1 VAEKAIAQGS
11 ALSTQHS
18 ALVNWLARLGLH
30 YGWVVVA
37 VTFPTVLVAAGLRA
51 APAVLIRPWEAE
63 FGWDR
68 AAIGLMIAINLV
80 LYGAASPISGRLI
93 DKFGPRRIALVSV
106 VVATVGTVC
115 GLFVRELWQLY
126 LVWGVAVGLGC
137 GGVAMVLSA
146 TVANR
151 WFVGKRGLVTGILG
165 AGTSAGQLVFVPSM
179 MALTV
184 TEGWRAGV
192 MLFAGLLGVVILP
205 LLFLLFRNSPADVGL
220 RPFGA
225 APQAAGG
232 PAGAAGE
239 APAYTLGQAVRTVDF
254 WLLAGSYFIC
264 GYTTNGLI
272 GTHLIPHA
280 IDHGIPE
287 VATAGVIGLMGMM
300 NVLGTI
306 ASGMLTDRY
315 DPRRLLAVYYFF
327 RGMSLFLLPFIQ
339 DVRLLAVFAVLYG
352 LDWLATVPPTVAL
365 TGDRFGRASLGSIFG
380 WIFLSHQLGG
390 ATASYLAGALY
401 VAQGNYYAAFI
412 SAGVTAVIAAGL
424 GFGVRRPHAAKPA
437 PAAA

>member
-1 VAEKAIAQGS
+1 MANNTTAQHSVLG
-11 ALSTQHS
+11 AGRS
-18 ALVNWLARLGLH
+18 ALVNWVAGLGIH
-30 YGWVVVA
+30 YGWAVVA

-51 APAVLIRPWEAE
+51 SPAVMIRPWETE

-68 AAIGLMIAINLV
+68 AAISLMIAINLV

-93 DKFGPRRIALVSV
+93 DRFGARRIALASVSL
-106 VVATVGTVC
+106 ATAGTIG

-126 LVWGVAVGLGC
+126 LVWGVAVGLGA
-137 GGVAMVLSA
+137 GGTAMVLSA

-151 WFVGKRGLVTGILG
+151 WFAARRGLVTGILG

-184 TEGWRAGV
+184 TEGWRSGV

-205 LLFLLFRNSPADVGL
+205 LLFLFFRNSPADVGL

-225 APQAAGG
+225 APAAAGG
-232 PAGAAGE
+232 PATDARTTPLRE
-239 APAYTLGQAVRTVDF
+239 AVRTLDF

-280 IDHGIPE
+280 IDHGIPA
-287 VATAGVIGLMGMM
+287 VTTAGVIGLMGMM

-306 ASGMLTDRY
+306 ASGMLTDRH
-315 DPRRLLAVYYFF
+315 DPRRLLAFYYFF
-327 RGMSLFLLPFIQ
+327 RGMSLFIMPFI
-339 DVRLLAVFAVLYG
+339 DDARLLAAFAVLYG

-365 TGDRFGRASLGSIFG
+365 TGDRFGRGAIGTIFG

-390 ATASYLAGALY
+390 AVASYVAGALY
-401 VAQGNYYAAFI
+401 VALGDYNAAFI
-412 SAGVTAVIAAGL
+412 SAGFTAIIAAGL
-424 GFGVRRPHAAKPA
+424 GFGVRRPHAPRTAPVPA
-437 PAAA
+437 

>member
-1 VAEKAIAQGS
+1 V
-11 ALSTQHS
+11 
-18 ALVNWLARLGLH
+18 H

-51 APAVLIRPWEAE
+51 APAVMIRPWEAE

-93 DKFGPRRIALVSV
+93 DRFGPRRIALVSV
-106 VVATVGTVC
+106 AIATVGTVC

-126 LVWGVAVGLGC
+126 LVWGVAIGLGC
-137 GGVAMVLSA
+137 GGVAQVLAA
-146 TVANR
+146 TVASR
-151 WFVGKRGLVTGILG
+151 WFAARRGLVTGILG

-192 MLFAGLLGVVILP
+192 LLFASLLGMVILP

-225 APQAAGG
+225 SPQAAGG
-232 PAGAAGE
+232 PAAAD
-239 APAYTLGQAVRTVDF
+239 APSTTLRQAIRTTDF

-280 IDHGIPE
+280 IDHGIGE

-306 ASGMLTDRY
+306 ASGMLTDRF

-327 RGMSLFLLPFIQ
+327 RGLSLFILPFIQ

-380 WIFLSHQLGG
+380 WIFLSHQIGG
-390 ATASYLAGALY
+390 AVASYLAGALY
-401 VAQGNYYAAFI
+401 VAQGNYYTAFV
-412 SAGVTAVIAAGL
+412 SAGITAVIAAGL
-424 GFGVRRPHAAKPA
+424 GFGVRRPLAAQRA